1 MKQKLK
7 KLLLDNWGL
16 KLISLVLAFVL
27 WFMVISIDD
36 PVREKSFANIK
47 VNLINTEELEAKGMV
62 WEILDETD
70 VIKTVSF
77 DAPLSVRETI
87 EASDIIAQADLGEIT
102 VAETVAIEFLCPKY
116 SNQVTNISGSI
127 TNVKLRVEEK
137 VSKWIN
143 IEYKLVGDV
152 AEGYLVGGVS
162 LEQNRLEI
170 AGPQSKINE
179 VTKAVVYVDVAGAKA
194 GELSA
199 RVDVHLLD
207 ATGKEVSY
215 PNVTKNTDAIKVT
228 VDVHTTKEVP
238 IEYSVSGVPAEGY
251 LLNGI
256 VTVSPDR
263 VVVAGPGTTLNK
275 INKVSIPLKELDV
288 TGATGNVEKIIDLK
302 NYLANNVYFGE
313 ADFDGKVT
321 VIIEVEPVAEKKI
334 ALVKDN
340 ITLTN
345 IPEGYVAQFPDNISM
360 PAVTLSGLKAELDV
374 AGGITGTVDV
384 TEWFESLEADSLPL
398 GIHALP
404 VELIVP
410 EQFKQV
416 GEVTVNIEFAVEPV
430 DDTAENQLQ

>member
-27 WFMVISIDD
+27 WFVVISIDD
-36 PVREKSFANIK
+36 PVREKSFPNIK
-47 VNLINTEELEAKGMV
+47 VNLINTEELEEKGMV
-62 WEILDETD
+62 WEILDGTD

-127 TNVKLRVEEK
+127 ANVKLRVEEK

-143 IEYKLVGDV
+143 IEYKLVGEV
-152 AEGYLVGGVS
+152 ADGYLVGGVS
-162 LEQNRLEI
+162 MEQNRLEI

-179 VTKAVVYVDVAGAKA
+179 VTKAIVYVDVAGAKA

-207 ATGKEVSY
+207 TSGREVSY

-238 IEYSVSGVPAEGY
+238 VEYTVSGIPAEGY
-251 LLNGI
+251 LLNGV
-256 VTVSPDR
+256 VTVTPDR
-263 VVVAGPGTTLNK
+263 VLVAGPGTAINK
-275 INKVSIPLKELDV
+275 VNKVSIPLKELDI
-288 TGATGNVEKIIDLK
+288 TGATGNVEKIIDLRG
-302 NYLANNVYFGE
+302 YLPNNVYFGE
-313 ADFDGKVT
+313 EGFDGKVS
-321 VIIEVEPVAEKKI
+321 VVVEVEPVAEKKI
-334 ALVKDN
+334 TLEKDN
-340 ITLTN
+340 ITLIN
-345 IPEGYVAQFPDNISM
+345 IPEGYIVEFPDNIGM
-360 PAVTLSGLKAELDV
+360 PAVTLRGLKAELNVVGDIV
-374 AGGITGTVDV
+374 GMVDV
-384 TEWFESLEADSLPL
+384 TEWFESLDEESLPL

-404 VELIVP
+404 VDLVIP
-410 EQFKQV
+410 EQFEQV
-416 GEVTVNIEFAVEPV
+416 GDVTINVEFSIATVELS
-430 DDTAENQLQ
+430 EQNQIQ

>member
-27 WFMVISIDD
+27 WFVVISIDD
-36 PVREKSFANIK
+36 PVREKSFPNIK
-47 VNLINTEELEAKGMV
+47 VNLINTEELEEKGMV
-62 WEILDETD
+62 WEILDGTD

-127 TNVKLRVEEK
+127 ANVKLRVEEK

-143 IEYKLVGDV
+143 IEYKLVGEV
-152 AEGYLVGGVS
+152 ADGYLVGGVS
-162 LEQNRLEI
+162 MEQNRLEI

-179 VTKAVVYVDVAGAKA
+179 VTKAIVYVDVAGAKA

-207 ATGKEVSY
+207 TSGKEVSY

-238 IEYSVSGVPAEGY
+238 VEYTVSGIPAEGY
-251 LLNGI
+251 LLNGV
-256 VTVSPDR
+256 VTVTPDR
-263 VVVAGPGTTLNK
+263 VLVAGPGTAINK
-275 INKVSIPLKELDV
+275 VNKVSIPLKELDI
-288 TGATGNVEKIIDLK
+288 TGATGNVEKIIDLRG
-302 NYLANNVYFGE
+302 YLPNNVYFGE
-313 ADFDGKVT
+313 EGFDGKVS
-321 VIIEVEPVAEKKI
+321 VVVEVEPVAEKKI
-334 ALVKDN
+334 TLEKDN
-340 ITLTN
+340 ITLIN
-345 IPEGYVAQFPDNISM
+345 IPEGYIVEFPDNIGM
-360 PAVTLSGLKAELDV
+360 PAVTLRGLKAELNVVGDIV
-374 AGGITGTVDV
+374 GTVDV
-384 TEWFESLEADSLPL
+384 TEWFESLDEESLPL

-404 VELIVP
+404 VDLVIP
-410 EQFKQV
+410 DQFEQV
-416 GEVTVNIEFAVEPV
+416 GDVTINVEFLIAPVELS
-430 DDTAENQLQ
+430 EQNQIQ

>member
-334 ALVKDN
+334 TLVKDN

>member
-7 KLLLDNWGL
+7 KILLDNWGL

-27 WFMVISIDD
+27 WFVVISIDD
-36 PVREKSFANIK
+36 PVREKSFPNIK
-47 VNLINTEELEAKGMV
+47 VNLINTEELEEKGMV
-62 WEILDETD
+62 WEILDGTD

-127 TNVKLRVEEK
+127 ANVKLRVEEK

-143 IEYKLVGDV
+143 IEYKLVGEV
-152 AEGYLVGGVS
+152 ADGYLVGGVS
-162 LEQNRLEI
+162 MEQNRLEI

-207 ATGKEVSY
+207 ASGKEVSY
-215 PNVTKNTDAIKVT
+215 PNVTMNTDAIKVT

-238 IEYSVSGVPAEGY
+238 VEYTVSGIPAEGY

-263 VVVAGPGTTLNK
+263 VLIAGPGTTLNK

-302 NYLANNVYFGE
+302 GYLPNNVYFGE
-313 ADFDGKVT
+313 DGFDGKVS
-321 VIIEVEPVAEKKI
+321 VVIEVEPIAEKKI
-334 ALVKDN
+334 TLEKDN
-340 ITLTN
+340 INLIN
-345 IPEGYVAQFPDNISM
+345 IPEGYVVKFPDNIGM
-360 PAVTLSGLKAELDV
+360 PSVTVRGLKAELNTIGDIV
-374 AGGITGTVDV
+374 GTVDV
-384 TEWFESLEADSLPL
+384 TDWFESLDVDSLPL

-404 VELIVP
+404 AELVIP
-410 EQFKQV
+410 EQFEQV
-416 GEVTVNIEFAVEPV
+416 GDVTINVEFSIAPVE
-430 DDTAENQLQ
+430 TAAEKQIQ

>member
-16 KLISLVLAFVL
+16 KLISLMLAFVL
-27 WFMVISIDD
+27 WFVVISIDD

-47 VNLINTEELEAKGMV
+47 VNLINTEELEEKGMV
-62 WEILDETD
+62 WEILDGTD

-127 TNVKLRVEEK
+127 ANVKLRVEEK

-143 IEYKLVGDV
+143 IEYKLVGEV
-152 AEGYLVGGVS
+152 ADGYLVGGVS
-162 LEQNRLEI
+162 MEQNRLEI

-179 VTKAVVYVDVAGAKA
+179 VSKAIVYVDVAGAKA

-199 RVDVHLLD
+199 RVDVHLLN
-207 ATGKEVSY
+207 ASGKEVSY

-238 IEYSVSGVPAEGY
+238 VEYTVNGIPAEGY
-251 LLNGI
+251 LLNGV
-256 VTVSPDR
+256 VTVNPDR
-263 VVVAGPGTTLNK
+263 VLVAGPGTAINK

-288 TGATGNVEKIIDLK
+288 TGATGNVEKIIDLRG
-302 NYLANNVYFGE
+302 YLPNNVYFGE
-313 ADFDGKVT
+313 EGFDGRVS
-321 VIIEVEPVAEKKI
+321 VVIEVEPVAEKKI
-334 ALVKDN
+334 TLEKDN
-340 ITLTN
+340 IRLIN
-345 IPEGYVAQFPDNISM
+345 IPEGYVAEFPDNIGM
-360 PAVTLSGLKAELDV
+360 PAVTLKGLQADLNAVGDIV
-374 AGGITGTVDV
+374 GTVDV
-384 TEWFESLEADSLPL
+384 TEWFESLDEESLPL

-404 VELIVP
+404 VDLVIP
-410 EQFKQV
+410 EQFEQV
-416 GEVTVNIEFAVEPV
+416 GDVTINVEFSIAPIETGE
-430 DDTAENQLQ
+430 ENQIQ

>member
-27 WFMVISIDD
+27 WFVVISIDD
-36 PVREKSFANIK
+36 PVREKSFPNIK
-47 VNLINTEELEAKGMV
+47 VNLINTEELEEKGMV
-62 WEILDETD
+62 WEILDGTD

-127 TNVKLRVEEK
+127 ANVKLRVEEK

-143 IEYKLVGDV
+143 IEYKLVGEV
-152 AEGYLVGGVS
+152 ADGYLVGGVS
-162 LEQNRLEI
+162 MEQNRLEI

-179 VTKAVVYVDVAGAKA
+179 VTKAIVYVDVAGAKA

-207 ATGKEVSY
+207 TSGKEVSY

-238 IEYSVSGVPAEGY
+238 VEYTVSGIPAEGY
-251 LLNGI
+251 LLNGV
-256 VTVSPDR
+256 VTVTPDR
-263 VVVAGPGTTLNK
+263 VLVAGPGTAINK
-275 INKVSIPLKELDV
+275 VNKVSIPLKELDI
-288 TGATGNVEKIIDLK
+288 TGATGNVEKIIDLRG
-302 NYLANNVYFGE
+302 YLPNNVYFGE
-313 ADFDGKVT
+313 EGFDGKVS
-321 VIIEVEPVAEKKI
+321 VVVEVEPVAEKKI
-334 ALVKDN
+334 TLEKDN
-340 ITLTN
+340 ITLIN
-345 IPEGYVAQFPDNISM
+345 IPEGYIVEFPDNIGM
-360 PAVTLSGLKAELDV
+360 PAVTLRGLKAELNVVGDIV
-374 AGGITGTVDV
+374 GTVDV
-384 TEWFESLEADSLPL
+384 TEWFESLDEESLPL

-404 VELIVP
+404 VDLVIP
-410 EQFKQV
+410 EQFEQV
-416 GEVTVNIEFAVEPV
+416 GDVTINVEFLIAPVELS
-430 DDTAENQLQ
+430 EQNQIQ